1 MLTEKKPNQI
11 LLDVHALGSA
21 RADPHRCDF
30 LQSRFLDEEVKPI
43 RKMDDH
49 LSELRRLAGAQAGW
63 SPGSAGG
70 PLLSFVRAPL
80 PKAPPQALLGAA
92 GTQKPLRGPSGV
104 RVSVWSL
111 SLQPLGSF

>member
-63 SPGSAGG
+63 SPGSAA
-70 PLLSFVRAPL
+70 RAPL

-92 GTQKPLRGPSGV
+92 GTQKTLRGPSGV